1 MKATGKFGE
10 QERKP
15 MSVEEMP
22 SGLREQ
28 NACYKVMAIP
38 LEMIQANDYNP
49 NAVATPEMRLLYIS
63 IKEDTY
69 TMPTVVIFDPNINKY
84 VIIDG
89 FHRYST
95 MLRNKD
101 IYEKNDGYLPCV
113 VLDKDINQRMAS
125 TVRHNRARGK
135 HSVTGMGNIVF
146 DMLKNGVEDAE
157 ICDKLGLE
165 PQELIRLKYITGFA
179 KMFKDHQYSKAWES
193 EQQIKAMKAYH
204 DKMASEE
211 HKGTALEW
219 KGEDE

>member
-1 MKATGKFGE
+1 MNPTGKFKE
-10 QERKP
+10 AERKP
-15 MSVEEMP
+15 MTVEEMP
-22 SGLREQ
+22 EELRKQ
-28 NACYKVMAIP
+28 NACYEVMAIP

-69 TMPTVVIFDPNINKY
+69 TMPTVVIYDDKLGKY

-113 VLDKDINQRMAS
+113 VLKKDINQRMAS

-135 HSVTGMGNIVF
+135 HSVAGMSNIVF
-146 DMLKNGVEDAE
+146 DMLKNGISDTD
-157 ICDKLGLE
+157 ICDQLGLE
-165 PQELIRLKYITGFA
+165 PQELVRLKYISGFE
-179 KMFKDHQYSKAWES
+179 KLFKDHEYSKAWES
-193 EQQIKAMKAYH
+193 EQQIKAMKAYRE
-204 DKMASEE
+204 KIASEE
-211 HKGTALEW
+211 HKGTAEGRNL
-219 KGEDE
+219 

>member
-1 MKATGKFGE
+1 MEITGKFNEGE
-10 QERKP
+10 RRPLKV
-15 MSVEEMP
+15 SEMP
-22 SGLREQ
+22 EELKAQ
-28 NACYKVMAIP
+28 NACYNVMAIP
-38 LEMIQANDYNP
+38 IEMIQANDYNP

-113 VLDKDINQRMAS
+113 VLEKDINQRMAS

-135 HSVTGMGNIVF
+135 HSVAGMSNIVF
-146 DMLKNGVEDAE
+146 DMLKNGVSDTD

-165 PQELIRLKYITGFA
+165 PQELVRLKYISGFE
-179 KMFKDHQYSKAWES
+179 KMFKNHEYSKAWES
-193 EQQIKAMKAYH
+193 EQQLKAMKAYRE
-204 DKMASEE
+204 KMASEE
-211 HKGTALEW
+211 HKGTAEGRNL
-219 KGEDE
+219 

>member
-1 MKATGKFGE
+1 MKYMF
-10 QERKP
+10 
-15 MSVEEMP
+15 
-22 SGLREQ
+22 LW
-28 NACYKVMAIP
+28 
-38 LEMIQANDYNP
+38 
-49 NAVATPEMRLLYIS
+49 
-63 IKEDTY
+63 
-69 TMPTVVIFDPNINKY
+69 
-84 VIIDG
+84 
-89 FHRYST
+89 
-95 MLRNKD
+95 NKD

>member
-1 MKATGKFGE
+1 MNPSGKFGE
-10 QERKP
+10 PERKP
-15 MSVEEMP
+15 MTVAEMP
-22 SGLREQ
+22 DGLKAT

-38 LEMIQANDYNP
+38 IEMIQANDYNP

-69 TMPTVVIFDPNINKY
+69 TMPTVVIFDDKLGKY

-101 IYEKNDGYLPCV
+101 IYERNDGYLPCV
-113 VLDKDINQRMAS
+113 VLEKDINQRMAS

-135 HSVTGMGNIVF
+135 HSVAGMSNIVF
-146 DMLKNGVEDAE
+146 DMLKNGVSDTD

-165 PQELIRLKYITGFA
+165 PQELVRLKYISGFE
-179 KMFKDHQYSKAWES
+179 KMFKNHEYSKAWES
-193 EQQIKAMKAYH
+193 EQQLKAMKAYRE
-204 DKMASEE
+204 KMASEE
-211 HKGTALEW
+211 HKGTAEGRNL
-219 KGEDE
+219 

>member
-1 MKATGKFGE
+1 MKPTGKFGE
-10 QERKP
+10 PERKP
-15 MSVEEMP
+15 LRVEDMP
-22 SGLREQ
+22 PELRKQ
-28 NACYKVMAIP
+28 NACYEVMGIP

-69 TMPTVVIFDPNINKY
+69 TMPTVVIFDERIGKY

-113 VLDKDINQRMAS
+113 VLKKDINQRMAS

-135 HSVTGMGNIVF
+135 HSVSGMSNIVF
-146 DMLKNGVEDAE
+146 DMLKNGASDSQV
-157 ICDKLGLE
+157 CDELGLE
-165 PQELIRLKYITGFA
+165 PQELVRLKYISGFA
-179 KMFKDHQYSKAWES
+179 KMFDKHEYSKAWES

-204 DKMASEE
+204 EKMASEE

-219 KGEDE
+219 KGENE